1 MAKDIILKTGTYL
14 QVVTNKDIASG
25 KIPGA
30 SLEKFVVNLLKNPTC
45 CAKYVTLTK
54 GVVTQGTSLTTAVTL
69 NQPAGEIT
77 TFSLATAA
85 LAADSSATFTVN
97 NSYVKADSIILANIN
112 DWTGTLGFPVML
124 VDDVVAG
131 SFKVTVRNVGTV
143 TADGTINI
151 GFAVM

>member
-54 GVVTQGTSLTTAVTL
+54 GVATQGTSLTTAVTL
-69 NQPAGEIT
+69 NQPGGEIT
-77 TFSLATAA
+77 TFSLASLTA
-85 LAADSSATFTVN
+85 DTSATFTVN

-112 DWTGTLGFPVML
+112 DWTGTLGFPAML

>member
-14 QVVTNKDIASG
+14 QTVTNKDIASG

-54 GVVTQGTSLTTAVTL
+54 GVVTQATSLTTAVTI
-69 NQPAGEIT
+69 NQPGGEIT
-77 TFSLATAA
+77 TFSIAS

-112 DWTGTLGFPVML
+112 DWTGTLGFPAMI

>member
-14 QVVTNKDIASG
+14 QTVTNKDIASG

-45 CAKYVTLTK
+45 CAKFVTLTK
-54 GVVTQGTSLTTAVTL
+54 GNITQATSLTTAVTL
-69 NQPAGEIT
+69 NQPAGEVT
-77 TFSLATAA
+77 TFSLASLTA
-85 LAADSSATFTVN
+85 DTSATFTVN
-97 NSYVKADSIILANIN
+97 NNFVKLDSVILATIN
-112 DWTGTLGFPVML
+112 DWTGTLGFPVIL
-124 VDDVVAG
+124 IDDVVAG